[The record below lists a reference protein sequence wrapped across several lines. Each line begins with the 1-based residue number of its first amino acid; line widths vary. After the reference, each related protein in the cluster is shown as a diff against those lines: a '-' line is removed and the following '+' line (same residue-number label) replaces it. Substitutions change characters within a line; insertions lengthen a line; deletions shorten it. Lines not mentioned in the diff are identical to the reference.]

1 MQRRSRHTIESTRD
15 LIAELRDQDP
25 VYKTDVDR
33 AKDVL
38 NRAFEAD
45 WDIVRHTKHLDDP
58 RSRALDSDN
67 KLYFAAPYEVRHWYG
82 KKFSKFLDEL
92 PCSEFRDA
100 TISHRNRWRP
110 LFNALQD
117 LIKRQVKGRKPVE
130 KKVVGTRTQ
139 LRAICPCCF
148 KQHAVKGD
156 RLVAH
161 GYTLDHGFQN
171 GTCQGAGKPHFG
183 TAAGLQTTRDFAADL
198 AGHMSNISMR
208 ADNIEKGLSTPTLR
222 DRKGKAIEHPTPRQ
236 IAAYIDTLRYQ
247 VRGIEHTLE
256 ELDKRVEGWKP
267 AAAVEVEV
275 EITE

>member
-1 MQRRSRHTIESTRD
+1 MQRRSRHTIESTRE

-58 RSRALDSDN
+58 RSRALDSDS
-67 KLYFAAPYEVRHWYG
+67 KLYFEAPYEVRHWYG
-82 KKFSKFLDEL
+82 KKFSKFLEEL

-110 LFNALQD
+110 LFTALEE
-117 LIKRQVKGRKPVE
+117 LKARQIKGRKPVA
-130 KKVVGTRTQ
+130 KKVVGTRKQ

-148 KQHAVKGD
+148 KQHAVKND

-161 GYTLDHGFQN
+161 GYTLDYGFQN
-171 GTCQGAGKPHFG
+171 GTCQGAGQPHFG
-183 TAAGLQTTRDFAADL
+183 TFEGVMFTQSLSRDIQHTITSLRSRAVMAA
-198 AGHMSNISMR
+198 
-208 ADNIEKGLSTPTLR
+208 
-222 DRKGKAIEHPTPRQ
+222 KGKAKPMDRKTGLRIDNPTPAQVQAMIDRIETEIRHREYHVAQ
-236 IAAYIDTLRYQ
+236 LQKMVDGWAYADPQ
-247 VRGIEHTLE
+247 
-256 ELDKRVEGWKP
+256 
-267 AAAVEVEV
+267 EVEV